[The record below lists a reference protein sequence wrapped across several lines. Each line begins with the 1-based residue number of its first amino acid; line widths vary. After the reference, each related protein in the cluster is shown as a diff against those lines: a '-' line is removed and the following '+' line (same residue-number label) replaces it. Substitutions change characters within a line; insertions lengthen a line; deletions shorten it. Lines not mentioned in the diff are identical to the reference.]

1 MNRPATSAPGS
12 RHRVAALTGLRAV
25 ACLMVL
31 VSHAFFWTGNYT
43 DDAFGRFGA
52 RLEVSVP
59 FFFALSGYLLIR
71 PWVRAG
77 LAGAAAA
84 KGPSLTRYL
93 RARAR
98 RILPAYWAIVV
109 VVYAVYLLRDS
120 GPFGRGWDGF
130 LRNMTFTQIY
140 GYGHLHDSLTQLWSI
155 AVEVSFY
162 LVLPL
167 IGLAVA
173 RALRSRGGMACALL
187 TLAAVAVLS
196 PLWIWATHTDLF
208 YRLPGLA
215 SARVDLTARLWLPS
229 FLIWF
234 TAGMMLAVAEP
245 ALRRRGFP
253 RRPRLFTVACL
264 AVAAAAFVVACTP
277 IAGEATIMPVG
288 TGQSIAKN
296 LLYTVCTLGVLAP
309 LTLARGGARPTLF
322 ARALAWRPVVWL
334 GGISYEFYL
343 LHLLVMELLMDALGY
358 RPFHGS
364 ISVLTEATVVVTIP
378 LAWLLA
384 RLTQPRG
391 ARRSTRS
398 GDASAAAGASA
409 SHDPGQPRQRP
420 VAENSSSTPSA
431 SESPMP

>member
-1 MNRPATSAPGS
+1 
-12 RHRVAALTGLRAV
+12 
-25 ACLMVL
+25 MVL

-77 LAGAAAA
+77 LAGSATPTR
-84 KGPSLTRYL
+84 PSPTRYL
-93 RARAR
+93 RARAQ
-98 RILPAYWAIVV
+98 RILPAYWAVV
-109 VVYAVYLLRDS
+109 VLVYAVYLLRDS

-173 RALRSRGGMACALL
+173 RALRSRGGTARALP
-187 TLAAVAVLS
+187 TLAAVAALS

-215 SARVDLTARLWLPS
+215 AARVDLTARLWLPS

-234 TAGMMLAVAEP
+234 VAGMMLAAAEP
-245 ALRRRGFP
+245 ALRRRGLP
-253 RRPRLFTVACL
+253 RRPRLFSAACL
-264 AVAAAAFVVACTP
+264 AVAAAAFAVACTP
-277 IAGEATIMPVG
+277 IAGEGTIMPVG

-296 LLYTVCTLGVLAP
+296 LLYTVCSLGVLAP

-364 ISVLTEATVVVTIP
+364 VSVLAEATAVVTIP

-384 RLTQPRG
+384 RLTQPGG
-391 ARRSTRS
+391 ARRSPRHD
-398 GDASAAAGASA
+398 DAATAGAAAP
-409 SHDPGQPRQRP
+409 HDPGQRRHRP
-420 VAENSSSTPSA
+420 VAENSSSTASA

>member
-1 MNRPATSAPGS
+1 M
-12 RHRVAALTGLRAV
+12 AALTGLRAV

-71 PWVRAG
+71 PWVRTG
-77 LAGAAAA
+77 LAGATAA
-84 KGPSLTRYL
+84 KGPSLIRYL

-98 RILPAYWAIVV
+98 RILPAYWAVV
-109 VVYAVYLLRDS
+109 VLVYAVYLLRDS

-173 RALRSRGGMACALL
+173 RALRSRGGTARALL
-187 TLAAVAVLS
+187 ALAAVAALS

-215 SARVDLTARLWLPS
+215 AARVDLTAQLWLPS

-234 TAGMMLAVAEP
+234 AAGMMLAVAEP

-253 RRPRLFTVACL
+253 RRPRLFTAACL
-264 AVAAAAFVVACTP
+264 AVSAATFAVACTP
-277 IAGEATIMPVG
+277 IAGEGTIMPVG
-288 TGQSIAKN
+288 TGESIAKN
-296 LLYTVCTLGVLAP
+296 LLYTACTLGVLAP
-309 LTLARGGARPTLF
+309 LTLARGCARPTLF

-364 ISVLTEATVVVTIP
+364 VSVLAEATVVVTIP

-391 ARRSTRS
+391 ARRSAPHD
-398 GDASAAAGASA
+398 DAPAAGSA
-409 SHDPGQPRQRP
+409 GPHAPGQPRQRP
-420 VAENSSSTPSA
+420 VAENSSSTASA
-431 SESPMP
+431 SESPRP